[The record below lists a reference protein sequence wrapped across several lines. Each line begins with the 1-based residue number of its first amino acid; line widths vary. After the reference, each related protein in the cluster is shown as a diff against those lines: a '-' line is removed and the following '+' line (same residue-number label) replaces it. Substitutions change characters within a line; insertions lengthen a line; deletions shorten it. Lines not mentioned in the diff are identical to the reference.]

1 MNIVVAIRTSNLKW
15 MDSSSTGQ
23 SQSSTV
29 PSSTSSSTPWPTDPS
44 TSSSTAWP
52 TPSRPTTTGSTVTFT
67 ASRPTTT
74 GSTVTFTA
82 SRSTT
87 TGSTFTPTP
96 TYYSS
101 SSTPSTPSFNKI
113 NILLARNVQLQATS
127 SPGDYFVTITCDDPS
142 ILPYVRANVTEDSM
156 LVVTATTDCDV
167 TIGAY
172 TYQAIHLDS
181 VSLLSMTSYS
191 YRGYELK
198 LLSMGNSQIQIAN
211 IGYDLAEFTLV
222 GNSTMEMSGKIGK
235 LTITSRGKGFIDA
248 TRIETA
254 NVNATLAGV
263 GSLRVKSTA
272 NMNLIVDGT
281 GNLMW
286 CSPKVQMDVTY
297 DYRKKNIVYQ
307 C

>member
-1 MNIVVAIRTSNLKW
+1 MNIVTAMRTSDLKW

-29 PSSTSSSTPWPTDPS
+29 PSSTSSSTPWPTP
-44 TSSSTAWP
+44 SSTASSTPWP
-52 TPSRPTTTGSTVTFT
+52 TPSRPTTTRSTVTFT
-67 ASRPTTT
+67 AS
-74 GSTVTFTA
+74 G
-82 SRSTT
+82 STT
-87 TGSTFTPTP
+87 TGSTFTPTF
-96 TYYSS
+96 YSS

-127 SPGDYFVTITCDDPS
+127 SPGDYSVTITCDDPS

-181 VSLLSMTSYS
+181 VSLLSMTSYL

-222 GNSTMEMSGKIGK
+222 GNSTMEISGKIGK
-235 LTITSRGKGFIDA
+235 LTIISRGKGFIDA

>member
-29 PSSTSSSTPWPTDPS
+29 PSSTSSSTPWPT
-44 TSSSTAWP
+44 
-52 TPSRPTTTGSTVTFT
+52 PSRPTTT
-67 ASRPTTT
+67 R
-74 GSTVTFTA
+74 STVTFTA

-87 TGSTFTPTP
+87 TGSTFTPTR
-96 TYYSS
+96 TFYSS

-181 VSLLSMTSYS
+181 VSLLSMT
-191 YRGYELK
+191 
-198 LLSMGNSQIQIAN
+198 
-211 IGYDLAEFTLV
+211 
-222 GNSTMEMSGKIGK
+222 
-235 LTITSRGKGFIDA
+235 
-248 TRIETA
+248 
-254 NVNATLAGV
+254 
-263 GSLRVKSTA
+263 
-272 NMNLIVDGT
+272 
-281 GNLMW
+281 
-286 CSPKVQMDVTY
+286 
-297 DYRKKNIVYQ
+297 
-307 C
+307 

>member
-52 TPSRPTTTGSTVTFT
+52 TDPSTSSSTPWPTPSRP
-67 ASRPTTT
+67 
-74 GSTVTFTA
+74 
-82 SRSTT
+82 TT

-181 VSLLSMTSYS
+181 VSLLSMTSY
-191 YRGYELK
+191 
-198 LLSMGNSQIQIAN
+198 
-211 IGYDLAEFTLV
+211 
-222 GNSTMEMSGKIGK
+222 
-235 LTITSRGKGFIDA
+235 
-248 TRIETA
+248 
-254 NVNATLAGV
+254 
-263 GSLRVKSTA
+263 
-272 NMNLIVDGT
+272 
-281 GNLMW
+281 
-286 CSPKVQMDVTY
+286 
-297 DYRKKNIVYQ
+297 
-307 C
+307 